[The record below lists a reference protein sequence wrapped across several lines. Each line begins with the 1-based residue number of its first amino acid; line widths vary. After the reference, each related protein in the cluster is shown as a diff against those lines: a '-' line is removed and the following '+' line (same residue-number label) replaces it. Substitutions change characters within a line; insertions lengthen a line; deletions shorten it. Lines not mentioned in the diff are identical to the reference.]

1 MVDGP
6 HDTLGFTISTA
17 DLDLESAVKILKD
30 MSPLVLYREAWE
42 TLMAERARRE
52 FRAPCAPINLGRAA
66 FDGLPEGVKALLA
79 KSK

>member
-17 DLDLESAVKILKD
+17 DLESAVKISKD

-66 FDGLPEGVKALLA
+66 FDGLPEGVKALLE

>member
-1 MVDGP
+1 MVEGQ

-17 DLDLESAVKILKD
+17 DLESAVKILKD
-30 MSPLVLYREAWE
+30 KSPLVLYPEAWE

-52 FRAPCAPINLGRAA
+52 FRAPCGAINLGRAA
-66 FDGLPEGVKALLA
+66 FDGLPEGVKALLE